1 MRIALIIFLIIFVL
15 AGVKLVGFLQKKNI
29 YINRWIFGFS
39 AFLVVLI
46 PTILFQNLPTE
57 VNYGLYLLSGLCAIM
72 FFETGRIMIEKNQVK
87 GVIRASQFPKKKTK

>member
-46 PTILFQNLPTE
+46 PTILFQNLPTA
-57 VNYGLYLLSGLCAIM
+57 VNYGLYLLSGMCQSISKKENEISLLNFRLSI
-72 FFETGRIMIEKNQVK
+72 VK
-87 GVIRASQFPKKKTK
+87 EGEQKC